1 MRRHLKVRLLALL
14 VSSAILILADHHSKI
29 ETVMAETA
37 QRFLNSLSP
46 DQKTKAV
53 FDFDS
58 PYRTEWHFFPDFVFP
73 RTYGHDREGV
83 SYKQMSAEQERL
95 ADSLLGTGLSRQG
108 FVKAMTVMSLE
119 EILRVLEKD
128 TEGRRD
134 TELYYFTV
142 FGSPSATGTWGWSA
156 EGHHLS
162 LNYTIKNGRL
172 VSASPTFFG
181 GNPHEV
187 REGDRKGL
195 RTLEREEDLARK
207 LARSLN
213 EDQKKRAMVADVAYE
228 DILTVA
234 ETRAKLEGEPQ
245 GLPASELTEEQLDVL
260 MDLIGEYA
268 HNMPP
273 EIGAKRM
280 KAAVEAP
287 REKLYFAWAGSTE
300 PGVGDYYRVQSPTF
314 LIEYDNTQNENNHSH
329 SVWRDFEG
337 DFGFDVLASHH
348 RRHEH
353 GLPGKK
359 IPRREFLAD

>member
-1 MRRHLKVRLLALL
+1 MRRRLKVRLLALL
-14 VSSAILILADHHSKI
+14 ISTALLIFADQHSKI
-29 ETVMAETA
+29 EAVMAETA
-37 QRFLNSLSP
+37 QRFLHSLSAG
-46 DQKTKAV
+46 QKEQAV
-53 FDFDS
+53 FGFDN

-73 RTYGHDREGV
+73 QTYGHHREGV

-119 EILRVLEKD
+119 GILRVLEKD
-128 TEGRRD
+128 TAGRRD
-134 TELYYFTV
+134 RELYYFTV
-142 FGSPSATGTWGWSA
+142 FGSPSPTGTWGWSA

-162 LNYTIKNGRL
+162 LNYTIKDGRL

-181 GNPHEV
+181 ANPHEV

-195 RTLEREEDLARK
+195 RTLEREEGLARK
-207 LARSLN
+207 LVRLLTQ
-213 EDQKKRAMVADVAYE
+213 DQQKQAIVADVAYK

-234 ETRAKLEGEPQ
+234 ETRAKLEGQPE
-245 GLPASELTEEQLDVL
+245 GLPASEMSEEQLDVL
-260 MDLIGEYA
+260 MDLIAEYA

-273 EIGAKRM
+273 EIAAERM
-280 KAAVEAP
+280 KEALATP
-287 REKLYFAWAGSTE
+287 PGKLYFAWAGSVE
-300 PGVGDYYRVQSPTF
+300 PGVGDYYRVQSPAF

-337 DFGFDVLASHH
+337 DFGFDVLAWHH

-359 IPRREFLAD
+359 IPRPEFLAD

>member
-1 MRRHLKVRLLALL
+1 MRRRLKVRLSALL
-14 VSSAILILADHHSKI
+14 ISTTVLIFADHHSKI
-29 ETVMAETA
+29 EAVMAETA

-46 DQKTKAV
+46 EQKAQAV
-53 FDFDS
+53 FGFDS
-58 PYRTEWHFFPDFVFP
+58 PYRAEWHFFPDFVFQ

-108 FVKAMTVMSLE
+108 FVKVMTVMSLE
-119 EILRVLEKD
+119 EILRVQEKD

-142 FGSPSATGTWGWSA
+142 FGSPSSTGTWGWSA

-162 LNYTIKNGRL
+162 LNYAIKDGRL

-181 GNPHEV
+181 ANPHEV

-195 RTLEREEDLARK
+195 RTLEREEDLART
-207 LARSLN
+207 LVRSLN
-213 EDQKKRAMVADVAYE
+213 EDQQKQAIVADVAYE

-234 ETRAKLEGEPQ
+234 ETRAKLEGEPE
-245 GLPASELTEEQLDVL
+245 GLPASEMTEKQFDTL
-260 MDLIGEYA
+260 MDLIAEYA
-268 HNMPP
+268 HNMPT
-273 EIGAKRM
+273 EIAAKRM
-280 KAAVEAP
+280 KAALGTP
-287 REKLYFAWAGSTE
+287 REKLYFAWAGSIE

-314 LIEYDNTQNENNHSH
+314 LVEYDNTQNENNHSH

-337 DFGFDVLASHH
+337 DFGFDVLAWHH

-353 GLPGKK
+353 GLPGKE
-359 IPRREFLAD
+359 ISRPEFLAD

>member
-1 MRRHLKVRLLALL
+1 MRRHLKVRLLVLL
-14 VSSAILILADHHSKI
+14 ISTAVLIFADQHAKI
-29 ETVMAETA
+29 EAVMAETA
-37 QRFLNSLSP
+37 QRFLHSLSAG
-46 DQKTKAV
+46 QKEQAV
-53 FDFDS
+53 FGFDN

-73 RTYGHDREGV
+73 QTYGHDREGV

-119 EILRVLEKD
+119 GILRVLEKD
-128 TEGRRD
+128 TAGRRD
-134 TELYYFTV
+134 TKLYYFTV
-142 FGSPSATGTWGWSA
+142 FGSPSPTGTWGWSV

-162 LNYTIKNGRL
+162 LNYTIKDGRL

-181 GNPHEV
+181 ANPHEV

-195 RTLEREEDLARK
+195 RTLEREEGLARK
-207 LARSLN
+207 LVRLLTQ
-213 EDQKKRAMVADVAYE
+213 DQQKQAIVADVAYK

-234 ETRAKLEGEPQ
+234 ETRAKLEGQPE
-245 GLPASELTEEQLDVL
+245 GLPASEMSEEQLDVL
-260 MDLIGEYA
+260 MDLIAEYA

-273 EIGAKRM
+273 EIAAGRM
-280 KAAVEAP
+280 KAALATP
-287 REKLYFAWAGSTE
+287 PGKLYFAWAGSVE
-300 PGVGDYYRVQSPTF
+300 PGVGDYYRVQSPAF

-337 DFGFDVLASHH
+337 DFGFDVLAWHH

-359 IPRREFLAD
+359 IPGPEFLAD